1 MRSTRIIAKLGLAL
15 ALGGCALAVSNTEDL
30 LTQAGFKK
38 LPASSPKLAQHVQT
52 IAPRKLIH
60 RQAGGKSYYVYAD
73 PGGCNCVYVG
83 SDSAYAT
90 YKSLVTSQEQAM
102 ALEEAREEESVEG
115 AK

>member
-1 MRSTRIIAKLGLAL
+1 M
-15 ALGGCALAVSNTEDL
+15 SNTEDL